1 VFTRRRFVLG
11 IGASV
16 LLAACGQAAAPTAA
30 PTAAPAKPAEA
41 PKPAD
46 AAKPADKP
54 AAAAEPTKPAA
65 VAAPAPTQ
73 AAPAPAA
80 GSKTGTTPVTIR
92 YMERDGDL
100 GTQMRKFSRVFEE
113 RNPGI
118 TIKNESTTF
127 DDLGRKVPVL
137 LASGTV
143 GDVVYQQSTQHLAE
157 TAPKGSW
164 RDVEDYVKGS
174 NHDLNL
180 YYSWGVDVCRQGPG
194 NKLLGVPSA
203 FIINNSHIFYNKT
216 LFQKLGVKEPS
227 ADMSVDDLAAAAVA
241 IRKAQPDT
249 WGILPSNTF
258 HAMEGFA
265 RSWKGFI
272 VSEDRKKVGLEL
284 PETQAA
290 FQYFYDLVQK
300 LKVQPGRQE
309 VQGGQNQMFYGQKVA
324 MATNATQN
332 IWTGFKDAVKD
343 KWELG
348 DVGWPVKPS
357 GVLGTTPA
365 VGANVIWSKSKVAD
379 QAWGLLV
386 LQASNEASKW
396 SALNSPYSVPG
407 ATIEAWNDPEVWK
420 VNPPYK
426 TVALQLN
433 DLKAKGAKMGSIAVP
448 ANSRRLEFW
457 DAFDSDFGAML
468 YGDKPFDKNGIL
480 ALQQKLQAIMDKPP
494 A

>member
-1 VFTRRRFVLG
+1 MVTRRRFVLG
-11 IGASV
+11 LGASF
-16 LLAACGQAAAPTAA
+16 LLAACGGAVSPTAA
-30 PTAAPAKPAEA
+30 PSKPTEA
-41 PKPAD
+41 PKP
-46 AAKPADKP
+46 
-54 AAAAEPTKPAA
+54 AAAEPTKPAG
-65 VAAPAPTQ
+65 AATT
-73 AAPAPAA
+73 PAPAA
-80 GSKTGTTPVTIR
+80 AAKAGTTPVTIR

-100 GTQMRKFSRVFEE
+100 GVQMRKFSRVFEE
-113 RNPGI
+113 RNPGV

-164 RDVEDYVKGS
+164 RDVEDYVKS
-174 NHDLNL
+174 DNHDLGL
-180 YYSWGVDVCRQGPG
+180 YYSWGVDVCRQGPPNG
-194 NKLLGVPSA
+194 KLLGLPSA
-203 FIINNSHIFYNKT
+203 FIINNSHVFYNKT

-227 ADMSVDDLAAAAVA
+227 ADMSVDDLTAAAVA
-241 IRKAQPDT
+241 VRKAQPDT
-249 WGILPSNTF
+249 WGALPSNTF
-258 HAMEGFA
+258 HAMEGYA

-272 VSEDRKKVGLEL
+272 VSEDRKKVGIEL

-290 FQYFYDLVQK
+290 FQYFYDLIQK
-300 LKVQPGRQE
+300 HKVQPGRTE

-324 MATNATQN
+324 MAMNATQN
-332 IWTGFKDAVKD
+332 LWTGFNDAVKG

-365 VGANVIWSKSKVAD
+365 VGANVIWAKSKVAD

-396 SALNSPYSVPG
+396 SALNPPNSVPG
-407 ATIEAWNDPEVWK
+407 ATIEAWNDAEVWK

-448 ANSRRLEFW
+448 ANGRRLEFW
-457 DAFDSDFGAML
+457 DAFDADFGAML
-468 YGDKPFDKNGIL
+468 YGDKPFDKNGL
-480 ALQQKLQAIMDKPP
+480 NALQQKLQAIMDK
-494 A
+494 AAA